1 MAVEYLKLADLP
13 DYFNEELLRYFSY
26 YSVALGRVRNRKAE
40 GFTPLGSG
48 VLVQRKNRF
57 GILTARHCLHACKPP
72 VEIGPSGRDTLSLVV
87 SRGRSVLVRPNEAI
101 EHKLV
106 DPKTE
111 EFGPDLSFVE
121 IFGDALTT
129 LKGVGSFCNLNKKPE
144 DVLDEFGKE
153 GTPVVSIGFP
163 QVDYQ
168 TEIQSKTNTINHRI
182 RHMTFSN
189 VIQKGDIFERDGW
202 DYLES
207 NMWYGGTPDLPPT
220 FRGVSGGPVWGMH
233 IRKNKSDGR
242 LTIEKS
248 SLIGITFYQTAMKG
262 DERRLRAHFIKSIYD
277 LAWQNFD

>member
-1 MAVEYLKLADLP
+1 MAIEYLKLADLP

-72 VEIGPSGRDTLSLVV
+72 VEIGPSGHDALSLIV

-144 DVLDEFGKE
+144 EVLDEFGKE

-163 QVDYQ
+163 EVDYQ
-168 TEIQSKTNTINHRI
+168 TEIQPNTNTINHRI

-189 VIQKGDIFERDGW
+189 VIQKGDVFERDGW

-220 FRGVSGGPVWGMH
+220 FCGVSGGPVWGMH